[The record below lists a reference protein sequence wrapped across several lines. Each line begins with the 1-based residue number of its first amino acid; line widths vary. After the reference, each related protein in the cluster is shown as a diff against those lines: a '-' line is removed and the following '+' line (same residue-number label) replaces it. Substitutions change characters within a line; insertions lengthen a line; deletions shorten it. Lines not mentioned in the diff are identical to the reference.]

1 MKRKKVSNRFAV
13 TLNNLLR
20 RNVASFKKEALSDNN
35 IELIK
40 SETIGEVIEKLI
52 ILNIR
57 IWILEDLAAEAKQK
71 NNISKYVD
79 LKKKLDICFKIKRP
93 MLVTALN
100 KMFESIAKGDL
111 DVCKDGN
118 IKLYNNE

>member
-57 IWILEDLAAEAKQK
+57 IWILEDLAAEAKQ
-71 NNISKYVD
+71 
-79 LKKKLDICFKIKRP
+79 
-93 MLVTALN
+93 
-100 KMFESIAKGDL
+100 
-111 DVCKDGN
+111 
-118 IKLYNNE
+118 